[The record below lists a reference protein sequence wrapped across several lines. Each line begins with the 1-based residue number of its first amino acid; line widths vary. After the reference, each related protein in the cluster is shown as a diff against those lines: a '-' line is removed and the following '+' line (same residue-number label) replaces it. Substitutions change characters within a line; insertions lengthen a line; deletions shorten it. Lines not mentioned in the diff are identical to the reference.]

1 MFQLKVPNS
10 PTALRLAAEYL
21 GKLAESSQVIRAEQ
35 APTIGDLKYAVSI
48 DTSAAVDALREL
60 ETALPPEALELE
72 VATPAPAAV
81 DVYAEAAAEIGG
93 TREEGKAAV
102 LGAQYV
108 EPVAAPLP
116 TATELRDTALLTDSG
131 FTRDQ
136 MIAAGWSEESLLQH
150 GYIEAVE
157 VPLVVPA
164 APGVSAPSAPPVVPA
179 PPAPNTAVELDVNG
193 LPWDARI
200 HAGTKRKNADG
211 SWTAKRGVDD
221 ATVASVTAE
230 LRGVPTVA
238 VNPTPIVT
246 PPTPTVAPV
255 VAAPPAASGE
265 LPATSAEFMQW
276 LSAHIKAG
284 RLSNTDATLAVQ
296 STGLTILP
304 DLMKPENAALIP
316 VVAAKLKADK
326 GL

>member
-21 GKLAESSQVIRAEQ
+21 GKLAESSHVIRAEQ
-35 APTIGDLKYAVSI
+35 APSLGKITVDVDA
-48 DTSAAVDALREL
+48 SAAVDALREL
-60 ETALPPEALELE
+60 ETALPPEALE
-72 VATPAPAAV
+72 VATPAPMVVVVPETHVADSEIVEVMEVTIPGA
-81 DVYAEAAAEIGG
+81 DVTFNAG
-93 TREEGKAAV
+93 
-102 LGAQYV
+102 
-108 EPVAAPLP
+108 PLP
-116 TATELRDTALLTDSG
+116 TATEIRDTALLTDSG

-136 MIAAGWSEESLLQH
+136 MIAAGWTEESLLQH

-157 VPLVVPA
+157 VPLDVPA
-164 APGVSAPSAPPVVPA
+164 APGASAPSAPPAVPA
-179 PPAPNTAVELDVNG
+179 PPAPSTTSGSELDVNG

-211 SWTAKRGVDD
+211 SWTAKKGVDKAYA
-221 ATVASVTAE
+221 ATVEQELREVPVTA
-230 LRGVPTVA
+230 
-238 VNPTPIVT
+238 NPTPAPVI
-246 PPTPTVAPV
+246 PTTTVAP
-255 VAAPPAASGE
+255 AAPVQPAASGE

-284 RLSNTDATLAVQ
+284 RMSNTDATLAVQ
-296 STGLTILP
+296 SAGLTILP

>member
-21 GKLAESSQVIRAEQ
+21 GKLAESSQVIREEATPIQPIMIEEVGRIPGEVCETRAPFTQ
-35 APTIGDLKYAVSI
+35 AAPTAETVTGAASSTEIPNSEPAHASIPQQFAPTATEPAAQVSE
-48 DTSAAVDALREL
+48 THTLAASV
-60 ETALPPEALELE
+60 
-72 VATPAPAAV
+72 PAP
-81 DVYAEAAAEIGG
+81 D
-93 TREEGKAAV
+93 
-102 LGAQYV
+102 
-108 EPVAAPLP
+108 APLP
-116 TATELRDTALLTDSG
+116 STTELRDTALLTDSG

-136 MIAAGWSEESLLQH
+136 MIAAGWTEESLLQH

-164 APGVSAPSAPPVVPA
+164 APGASAPSAPPVVPA
-179 PPAPNTAVELDVNG
+179 PPAPATTGACELDVNG

-211 SWTAKRGVDD
+211 SWTARRGVDD

-230 LRGVPTVA
+230 LRGVPVA
-238 VNPTPIVT
+238 ATPAPV
-246 PPTPTVAPV
+246 PV
-255 VAAPPAASGE
+255 VAPAPAAFGE

-296 STGLTILP
+296 GAGLTILP